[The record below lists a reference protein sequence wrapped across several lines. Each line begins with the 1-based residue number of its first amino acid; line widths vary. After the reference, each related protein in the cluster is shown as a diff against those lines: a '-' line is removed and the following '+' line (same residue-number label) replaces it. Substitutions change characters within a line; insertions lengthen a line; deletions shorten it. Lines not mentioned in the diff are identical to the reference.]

1 MAAECYPGRGSTA
14 AQQGSSRGGGQARE
28 LEAAPEGSSADTCSS
43 DSVKISWWCGL
54 QCTRACCI
62 CCICISA
69 QSGHVYSHHV
79 QIYSHTH
86 SNQLEGGP
94 GGVILDS
101 TATGSIRTATSGLC
115 RHHHAIR
122 TFLLGITDLSVHY
135 ARSRTILSTDVAQ
148 PRQGVRACSGN

>member
-1 MAAECYPGRGSTA
+1 VRGW
-14 AQQGSSRGGGQARE
+14 
-28 LEAAPEGSSADTCSS
+28 SSAAAARKHVMVLLMGCSTL
-43 DSVKISWWCGL
+43 VLCAAL
-54 QCTRACCI
+54 LLLVPCCCI

-135 ARSRTILSTDVAQ
+135 AHSRTILSTDVAQ